1 MEHEAEKYQQR
12 LQAIAEKRRI
22 QEEQERVRREKEDE
36 RLRLQQLKRKS
47 LRDQWLMEGPPMSPD
62 SMGPRSPLW
71 GPKAQE
77 MEKHIDK
84 LQATSEWLAEEEG
97 KLNKHIEDGPAQTGA
112 TAETNNKG
120 ETAVVPV
127 ETVVAETTPNGPI
140 VENGKDENKDDSVH
154 TENHNLDE
162 AGPVVDVKV
171 EVAAATP
178 AGVNGSM
185 EGENSHNTPQQDE
198 EPHPNGLAVH
208 SSEGIGAGGITMTF
222 LGFKEAEP
230 GQGVNEDD
238 DVGAIIRAERVII
251 TDEGEEIT
259 EDNASTTEESALPV
273 TNEDTLRSTEET
285 GDVEETENH
294 PESSAD
300 MELDASSEVLQSLD
314 SSATKVV
321 TDVAV
326 EGEERMGPELHETQL
341 LNENEGDIEVAQVPM
356 YTTTQPSPTTRPKAE
371 GKAVEPP
378 TPKEEEA
385 VAAIRTSL
393 GQFQEVPLDVVGET
407 AESSTKAGT
416 ERPPAE
422 QEPLLVSKASAQL
435 DTSIPSRADD
445 AGVPKQKTCQCCS
458 VM

>member
-47 LRDQWLMEGPPMSPD
+47 LRDQWLMEGPPTSPD
-62 SMGPRSPLW
+62 STGPRSPLW

-77 MEKHIDK
+77 MEKHFDK
-84 LQATSEWLAEEEG
+84 LQATSERLAEEEG
-97 KLNKHIEDGPAQTGA
+97 KLNKHIEDGPALTG
-112 TAETNNKG
+112 TNAEMNNKG
-120 ETAVVPV
+120 ETAMVPV
-127 ETVVAETTPNGPI
+127 ETVAETTPNGPI
-140 VENGKDENKDDSVH
+140 VENGKDENKVADSVH
-154 TENHNLDE
+154 TQNHNLDE

-171 EVAAATP
+171 EVATATP
-178 AGVNGSM
+178 GGVNGSM
-185 EGENSHNTPQQDE
+185 EGENSNNTPEQDDE
-198 EPHPNGLAVH
+198 LHPNGLAIH
-208 SSEGIGAGGITMTF
+208 SSEAIGAGGITMTF
-222 LGFKEAEP
+222 LGFKEVEP
-230 GQGVNEDD
+230 GQGDSEDD

-259 EDNASTTEESALPV
+259 EDNTSTTEESAMPI

-300 MELDASSEVLQSLD
+300 MELDASSEVSQSLD
-314 SSATKVV
+314 SSAKKVV
-321 TDVAV
+321 SDVAV
-326 EGEERMGPELHETQL
+326 EEEQMGPELHEMQL
-341 LNENEGDIEVAQVPM
+341 LNDNEDDIEVAQVPL

-371 GKAVEPP
+371 GKAVEPQ
-378 TPKEEEA
+378 TSKEEA
-385 VAAIRTSL
+385 VAAICTSL

-407 AESSTKAGT
+407 AVSTTKAGT
-416 ERPPAE
+416 EKPPAE

-435 DTSIPSRADD
+435 DTSSPNRADY
-445 AGVPKQKTCQCCS
+445 AGVPKRKTCQCCS
-458 VM
+458 IM